1 MTSERRKQM
10 VRDWHAKH
18 AATPEETAQLLGI
31 TLQEVQ
37 DILNQNKEQQ
47 TKTDK
52 PALAGGYEDRP
63 LF

>member
-37 DILNQNKEQQ
+37 DILNQTKNNKPRQ
-47 TKTDK
+47 TNG
-52 PALAGGYEDRP
+52 ARRRL
-63 LF
+63 